1 MREISKK
8 DNPIRQ
14 HHVPQVY
21 LRNFCNASNTIAVMD
36 KHSKRVF
43 SAGTRVIGAENDF
56 YTLEKMADPY
66 CWEHVYANGIEPQMG
81 ELIPKIISQANLL
94 VRNGTIIINESEKVQ
109 LAAVMVMQLLRGKQ
123 TRDYE
128 RQLYQSYFPEALKKT
143 KEKFGPLSDKQN
155 ELLQAYEN
163 DDYYFK
169 RTSMDLALDAKRIT
183 QYTEVICNHIFIFYR
198 IQGGMEFIT
207 SDNPVMLVNSVTG
220 NARPFANGLLKM
232 STAVYY
238 PISPK
243 LLLCVLHPEFTFG
256 VLSERDGSLVDL
268 DSNREVRFI
277 STINRKQIEQC
288 SQHAFSRSEN
298 VLKQYAMRKQ
308 VPIRVK

>member
-1 MREISKK
+1 M
-8 DNPIRQ
+8 
-14 HHVPQVY
+14 
-21 LRNFCNASNTIAVMD
+21 IAVMD

-43 SAGTRVIGAENDF
+43 SAGTRVVGAENDF
-56 YTLEKMADPY
+56 YTLEKIADPY

-81 ELIPKIISQANLL
+81 KLIPKIMSQANPL
-94 VRNGTIIINESEKVQ
+94 VCNGAIIINESEKVQ
-109 LAAVMVMQLLRGKQ
+109 LAAIMVMQLLRGKQ

-128 RQLYQSYFPEALKKT
+128 RRLYQIHLPETLNKT
-143 KEKFGPLSDKQN
+143 REMFSPLSNKQN

-183 QYTEVICNHIFIFYR
+183 QYTEIICNHVFLFYR
-198 IQGGMEFIT
+198 IYGDLEFIT
-207 SDNPVMLVNSVTG
+207 SDNPVMIANSVTG
-220 NARPFANGLLKM
+220 NAHPFANGLLKI

-243 LLLCVLHPEFTFG
+243 LLLCAVHPDFPGIF
-256 VLSERDGSLVDL
+256 SEKDCCIVDL
-268 DSNREVRFI
+268 DSDKEIRFI

-288 SQHAFSRSEN
+288 YQHAFSRSADM
-298 VLKQYAMRKQ
+298 LKQYTMRKQ
-308 VPIRVK
+308 ASIRVK